1 MPDLF
6 GAVVALYISI
16 ILLGLYAGFLGKYF
30 YEGRRP
36 PPEDDSDRS
45 VPPLC

>member
-6 GAVVALYISI
+6 GTVLALYISI

-30 YEGRRP
+30 YEGEPVPEQDEFSRKP
-36 PPEDDSDRS
+36 PPRR
-45 VPPLC
+45 

>member
-6 GAVVALYISI
+6 GAVLALYISI

-30 YEGRRP
+30 HK
-36 PPEDDSDRS
+36 PEPAPDRDDSDRKP
-45 VPPLC
+45 PPL